1 MDAAA
6 FEQVYGSFRDFHAYF
21 APLFGRRETR
31 EHSGHYLQ
39 ALLVQSG
46 ERRNAENLSETVP
59 GSARGMQRFL
69 TDSPWDD
76 EVIIGRLQEYLGT
89 RLEHPEGVWVLD
101 GSDFPKQGRKSV
113 GVARQYCGRL
123 GKVANCQ
130 AGMFLAYVSP
140 LGRALVDKGLY
151 LPESWTSDKDRC
163 EAAGVPEDRQG
174 YRSKTELALEMV
186 GRAQERGHL
195 KAGWVAADD
204 AFGMSPSFREGLA
217 ALGMWYVLDVP
228 SGFTVWPPEPAWT
241 SAEYQGFGR
250 PRKPRLRDGQR
261 RTMEQRSDELPEE
274 AWREITVA
282 EGSQGPR
289 SYLFSAQRVRPD
301 QQAQARRNPLGRL
314 PPEPG
319 RQLTPLLPVQCSG
332 GYPVG
337 DPGIRGRLPLAYR
350 NGVRDREKRRRPG
363 RVRDPHLGWLA
374 SPRGPVPAGRS
385 FSAEPATGLGG
396 KRCPGSRGRRSTGWC
411 GKCCPGNGSGQPSCC
426 GGLRIRRT
434 VTNGPNAPMPSAA
447 PPCGHHPTSLPELT
461 L

>member
-204 AFGMSPSFREGLA
+204 AFGMSPSFREGLV
-217 ALGMWYVLDVP
+217 ALGMWYVLDV
-228 SGFTVWPPEPAWT
+228 
-241 SAEYQGFGR
+241 
-250 PRKPRLRDGQR
+250 
-261 RTMEQRSDELPEE
+261 EQRSDELPEE

-289 SYLFSAQRVRPD
+289 SYLFSAQRVRPTSRRKPGEIHWAVYRRNRD
-301 QQAQARRNPLGRL
+301 GSEPRYYLSNAPEDTPLETLAYVGGSRWRIETEFETEKSDVGLDEYETRTWAGWHHHVALCLLGGAFLLSLQQAWGEKDAPDHEAAGL
-314 PPEPG
+314 P
-319 RQLTPLLPVQCSG
+319 G
-332 GYPVG
+332 G
-337 DPGIRGRLPLAYR
+337 
-350 NGVRDREKRRRPG
+350 
-363 RVRDPHLGWLA
+363 
-374 SPRGPVPAGRS
+374 AG
-385 FSAEPATGLGG
+385 
-396 KRCPGSRGRRSTGWC
+396 
-411 GKCCPGNGSGQPSCC
+411 N
-426 GGLRIRRT
+426 
-434 VTNGPNAPMPSAA
+434 AA
-447 PPCGHHPTSLPELT
+447 PGTVRANRVAAVA
-461 L
+461 